1 MKEYFLL
8 LFFLKT
14 VLLTPDPVTISNNAF
29 EIFPEKPL
37 KAITGGA
44 VIYIDVSNYVNK
56 EVGFDEIENKFPERS
71 VHGRLVEKNGKGIKL
86 RHQGFSTSN
95 NEIRLII
102 SGVKSIPTNIK
113 FVKVVL
119 WSEKE
124 LKDVKVIWK
133 NGKH

>member
-1 MKEYFLL
+1 MKELFLL
-8 LFFLKT
+8 IFFLKT
-14 VLLTPDPVTISNNAF
+14 ILLTPDPVTISNNAL

-44 VIYIDVSNYVNK
+44 AIYIDVSNYGNK
-56 EVGFDEIENKFPERS
+56 KVSFDEIRKKFPERS
-71 VHGRLVEKNGKGIKL
+71 VHGKLVTKNGKEIIL

-95 NEIRLII
+95 DEIRLIVGGI
-102 SGVKSIPTNIK
+102 ESVPTDTK

-124 LKDVKVIWK
+124 LKDVKVIWI